1 MILLRRIADRA
12 LLWLMV
18 IGAAMACCDVAAMW
32 PSTRPLP
39 DAAKP
44 VPGFSA
50 KVLGPSVEEV
60 IEYFHRRGPDWASPP
75 DAVE

>member
-12 LLWLMV
+12 LLWLIV

-32 PSTRPLP
+32 PSTRPVP

-44 VPGFSA
+44 IPGFSA
-50 KVLGPSVEEV
+50 KVRGPSVEEV
-60 IEYFHRRGPDWASPP
+60 IEYFNRRGPEWSSPP